1 MFFILLLCLTISY
14 YCFNKMLK
22 ACGKIKDSVWKTCKN
37 LAEKNSKVL
46 HKFTVD
52 NFQFSKL

>member
-1 MFFILLLCLTISY
+1 
-14 YCFNKMLK
+14 MLK
-22 ACGKIKDSVWKTCKN
+22 ACGKIKDFVWKTCKN

-46 HKFTVD
+46 HKFVVD

>member
-1 MFFILLLCLTISY
+1 V
-14 YCFNKMLK
+14 LK
-22 ACGKIKDSVWKTCKN
+22 ACGKIKYFVWKTCKN
-37 LAEKNSKVL
+37 LAEKNSEVL